1 MPNRIGPPNHKFVR
15 VAVMGVT
22 VPDGGPVTITIT
34 GITQDETVNGQGDG
48 RTCPDA
54 VGVGSET
61 ALVRAERTGLGDG
74 RVYHIGF
81 RADDS
86 HGGQCEGTV
95 TVCVPL
101 QRNDV
106 CVDEGGRFD
115 STSPT
120 CGGTCAGICRVA
132 GSLASASCADETL
145 PAGIEQRIRG
155 ARNALAQAARTASK
169 AKANRLIARAAK
181 LARKA
186 IGLMAKAETKGAVS
200 SRCAQVV
207 EQALGDAE
215 TLAEGLL
222 P

>member
-1 MPNRIGPPNHKFVR
+1 M
-15 VAVMGVT
+15 VMGVT
-22 VPDGGPVTITIT
+22 VPDGAPVTITIT
-34 GITQDETVNGQGDG
+34 GITQDESVNGQGDG

-54 VGVGSET
+54 VGIGTET
-61 ALVRAERTGLGDG
+61 ALVRAERTGAGDG

-86 HGGQCEGTV
+86 HGGQCVGTV

-101 QRNDV
+101 QRIDV

-120 CGGTCAGICRVA
+120 CGGTCAGICRVT
-132 GSLASASCADETL
+132 GSLESASCVGEKL
-145 PAGIEQRIRG
+145 PAGIDQRIRG
-155 ARNALAQAARTASK
+155 ARNALAQAARTRGK
-169 AKANRLIARAAK
+169 ATVNRLIARAAK
-181 LARKA
+181 LARTA
-186 IGLMAKAETKGAVS
+186 SRLMAKAQTKGAVS